1 MALDLFYMHQIER
14 KVIYVINVMCVSMY
28 AYECVHICARTHGAR
43 MCIVACWTTEE
54 ASCLSAMNCRTVS
67 SLRRAA
73 APRSFSVLM
82 TAAKLPKMTT
92 S

>member
-14 KVIYVINVMCVSMY
+14 KVVYVMNVCIHD
-28 AYECVHICARTHGAR
+28 AYECVHISARTHGAR
-43 MCIVACWTTEE
+43 MCIAACWTTEE

>member
-1 MALDLFYMHQIER
+1 
-14 KVIYVINVMCVSMY
+14 
-28 AYECVHICARTHGAR
+28 
-43 MCIVACWTTEE
+43 
-54 ASCLSAMNCRTVS
+54 
-67 SLRRAA
+67 LRRAA